1 MTKVRKPLLYSA
13 VVLSAVASWLLAA
26 GRGASSGEEQAFQ
39 SDEPRSGVF
48 QSDGLNLHYVEWGAT
63 ESPPM
68 ILLHHIN
75 SHARTWDRFARS
87 MRDDFRVIAL
97 DLRGHGDSDWAE
109 AGGYTTEDYAADV
122 AALVRHLDLQPAV
135 VLGGSTGGRVGLV
148 YAAQNPDQVLA
159 LIMEDVGAV
168 RPQRIADNFA
178 ERLTRGDPEFD
189 TEAEWAEELRRSN
202 RRADPEVF
210 SRLAMHGTRRLPSG
224 KLGLKRDP
232 ALLAELRPIELWD
245 AVREL
250 RAPLLLIL
258 GAESTIVG
266 PDQTEMFRSIR
277 PDVEIVTIPDAGHIV
292 VHDQPERFEEAV
304 RGFLGRR
311 GLDGR

>member
-1 MTKVRKPLLYSA
+1 M
-13 VVLSAVASWLLAA
+13 
-26 GRGASSGEEQAFQ
+26 
-39 SDEPRSGVF
+39 
-48 QSDGLNLHYVEWGAT
+48 
-63 ESPPM
+63 
-68 ILLHHIN
+68 
-75 SHARTWDRFARS
+75 
-87 MRDDFRVIAL
+87 
-97 DLRGHGDSDWAE
+97 
-109 AGGYTTEDYAADV
+109 
-122 AALVRHLDLQPAV
+122 AALVEHLDLQPAV

-148 YAAQNPDQVLA
+148 YAARNPDQVSA

-168 RPQRIADNFA
+168 RPQGIAGNFA
-178 ERLTRGDPEFD
+178 AQLARGDPEFD
-189 TEAEWAEELRRSN
+189 TEAEWAEELRGSN

-210 SRLAMHGTRRLPSG
+210 SHLAMHGTQRLPSG

-232 ALLAELRPIELWD
+232 AVLADLRPLELWN

-277 PDVEIVTIPDAGHIV
+277 PDVEIVTIPEAGHIV

-311 GLDGR
+311 RLVGR

>member
-1 MTKVRKPLLYSA
+1 MTKVRESLLHSA
-13 VVLSAVASWLLAA
+13 VVRSAVAWWMLAA
-26 GRGASSGEEQAFQ
+26 WGGASPGEAQAFQ
-39 SDEPRSGVF
+39 SDEPRSGGF
-48 QSDGLNLHYVEWGAT
+48 QSDGIDLHYVEWGAA

-109 AGGYTTEDYAADV
+109 AGRYTTEDYAADV

-148 YAAQNPDQVLA
+148 YAARNPDQVSA

-168 RPQRIADNFA
+168 RPQEIAGNFA
-178 ERLTRGDPEFD
+178 AQLARGDPEFD
-189 TEAEWAEELRRSN
+189 TEAEWAEELRGSN
-202 RRADPEVF
+202 RRADAEVF
-210 SRLAMHGTRRLPSG
+210 SLLAMHGTQRLPSG

-232 ALLAELRPIELWD
+232 AVLADLRPLELWD

-266 PDQTEMFRSIR
+266 PDQTEMFRAIR

-292 VHDQPERFEEAV
+292 VHDQPDRFEEAV

-311 GLDGR
+311 RLVGR